1 MALTLVSEAGS
12 ASANSFCSLASC
24 LPLLEENIHIYATFA
39 SLSTANA
46 ESCLIYATSL
56 LDAEMSWIGYKA
68 TTTQSLR
75 WPRKDAISPDN
86 ENIDNT
92 TIPLAIQRGTSYFA
106 YFLSQDNRAASESDT
121 YGFKQLEAGSL
132 NMVIDK
138 YDRKPVMPSIVWDLL
153 RPYGNKI
160 QSATR
165 VLERR

>member
-12 ASANSFCSLASC
+12 ASANSYCSLASC
-24 LPLLEENIHIYATFA
+24 LPILEENIHIYATFA

-56 LDAEMSWIGYKA
+56 LDSEISWIGIRGS
-68 TTTQSLR
+68 TTQKLR
-75 WPRKDAISPDN
+75 WPRIDAVDPDGN
-86 ENIDNT
+86 NIDST
-92 TIPLAIQRGTSYFA
+92 TIPDAIQRATSFYA
-106 YFLSQDNRAASESDT
+106 YFLSQSDRSAESDT

-138 YDRKPVMPSIVWDLL
+138 YDRKPVMPSIVWNLL
-153 RPYGNKI
+153 KFYGNKMT
-160 QSATR
+160 SATR